1 MLHLGFFAML
11 AWGLKKAIILLTSV
25 FLPVAAWVLTLTGG
39 VHGFLVVAAKET
51 TSNTTTSSSS
61 TLGGEGS
68 VIGDWIGGKE
78 GWMQLV
84 LVVKVGI
91 AGLVTVKNGIIKLVV
106 GDWMMRRQTREGV
119 KE

>member
-1 MLHLGFFAML
+1 MDA
-11 AWGLKKAIILLTSV
+11 V
-25 FLPVAAWVLTLTGG
+25 
-39 VHGFLVVAAKET
+39 
-51 TSNTTTSSSS
+51 
-61 TLGGEGS
+61 
-68 VIGDWIGGKE
+68 
-78 GWMQLV
+78 V